1 MLLIYFQKNASF
13 DGFFLSVIIKTQE
26 RKKKKK
32 ERRIQRIRSRKKIL
46 ERHPKIV
53 SAFPSKLHITGQG
66 IQTTR
71 SFLPLPSP
79 SKKSKKK
86 KEQRIHKARN
96 LEKPPVSR
104 KTYIPR
110 VIEQLSRNSG
120 ENRRNTDASFESG
133 PGINLYSARSPIPSR
148 NNKDNSDRA
157 RQPVYKVSLSPPLFL
172 SPLDLQMNAI

>member
-13 DGFFLSVIIKTQE
+13 GGFFLSVIIKTQE

-46 ERHPKIV
+46 EKHPKIV

-71 SFLPLPSP
+71 SFLPLSSP

-86 KEQRIHKARN
+86 KRIKESIKRETSKN
-96 LEKPPVSR
+96 L
-104 KTYIPR
+104 
-110 VIEQLSRNSG
+110 L
-120 ENRRNTDASFESG
+120 
-133 PGINLYSARSPIPSR
+133 
-148 NNKDNSDRA
+148 
-157 RQPVYKVSLSPPLFL
+157 
-172 SPLDLQMNAI
+172 